1 MNRLTVVVVAI
12 VSLAT
17 GIFLGSL
24 GLMYFT
30 GKGKAEGGETSSA
43 KEVKLDTLEVVGDVV
58 IAKEDLQAASKVP
71 GLNPQQDLR
80 QSLRKIALFYNA
92 AKEKGI
98 TSDPQA
104 RRMAYWADKSVYAD
118 LFYQRYVVPLIKLDT
133 SKVNEFIN
141 AHKDEFSKEIAML
154 MVVYQDPSLTD
165 TLRKLLKDGS
175 YAANL
180 MLEEFAKAGKINVQ
194 PSPYQNLGL
203 GRFAMDEKEYESL
216 KKAKVGDV
224 VGPFQVAPGTY
235 ALAKIVDIKR
245 VSLKK
250 LGPDVKG
257 VVYQYLLEQRR
268 KEVEDSLVK
277 VFERKYAGGGK

>member
-1 MNRLTVVVVAI
+1 MNRFTVVVVAI
-12 VSLAT
+12 VSLAA
-17 GIFLGSL
+17 GVFIGSL
-24 GLMYFT
+24 GLMYLT
-30 GKGKAEGGETSSA
+30 RGKGVEKTTETAGEM
-43 KEVKLDTLEVVGDVV
+43 KIDTLKVVGDVV
-58 IAKEDLQAASKVP
+58 IAKEDLKAASNIP
-71 GLNPQQDLR
+71 GLTPDQDLKKA
-80 QSLRKIALFYNA
+80 LEKIALFYNA

-118 LFYQRYVVPLIKLDT
+118 LFYQKYVVPLIKVDT
-133 SKVNEFIN
+133 NAVNDYIN

-154 MVVYQDPSLTD
+154 MVVYKDPALTD

-180 MLEEFAKAGKINVQ
+180 MLEEFAKKGKIGVQ

-203 GRFAMDEKEYESL
+203 GRFAMSEEEYETL

-235 ALAKIVDIKR
+235 ALAKIVDIRR
-245 VSLKK
+245 VSLKN
-250 LGPDVKG
+250 LDPNVKG
-257 VVYQYLLEQRR
+257 VVYQYLLEQRK

-277 VFERKYAGGGK
+277 VFERKYAGGK

>member
-1 MNRLTVVVVAI
+1 MNRFTVVVVALI
-12 VSLAT
+12 ALAT
-17 GIFLGSL
+17 GIFVGSL
-24 GLMYFT
+24 GMMYLT
-30 GKGKAEGGETSSA
+30 GGKKGET
-43 KEVKLDTLEVVGDVV
+43 EVKSVKGESIDTLEVVGNVV
-58 IAKEDLQAASKVP
+58 IAKEDVQAASRIP
-71 GLNPQQDLR
+71 GLNPTQDLQKALER
-80 QSLRKIALFYNA
+80 IALFYNA

-118 LFYQRYVVPLIKLDT
+118 LYYQKYVAPLIKVDT

-141 AHKDEFSKEIAML
+141 SHKDEFSKEIAML
-154 MVVYQDPSLTD
+154 MVVYQDPKLTD

-180 MLEEFAKAGKINVQ
+180 MLEEFAKAGKIGVQ

-203 GRFAMDEKEYESL
+203 GRFAMSEEEFKSL
-216 KKAKVGDV
+216 KRAKVGDV

-235 ALAKIVDIKR
+235 ALAKVVDIRR
-245 VSLKK
+245 VNLNK
-250 LGPDVKG
+250 LDPNVKN

-277 VFERKYAGGGK
+277 VFRKKYAGGR

>member
-1 MNRLTVVVVAI
+1 MNRFTVVVVAI
-12 VSLAT
+12 VSLAA
-17 GIFLGSL
+17 GVFAGSL
-24 GLMYFT
+24 GLMYLT
-30 GKGKAEGGETSSA
+30 RGKGVEKTTGTAGEM
-43 KEVKLDTLEVVGDVV
+43 KIDTLKVIGDVV
-58 IAKEDLQAASKVP
+58 IAKEDLKAASNIP
-71 GLNPQQDLR
+71 GLTPDQDLKKA
-80 QSLRKIALFYNA
+80 LEKIALFYNA

-118 LFYQRYVVPLIKLDT
+118 LFYQKYVVPLIKVDT
-133 SKVNEFIN
+133 NAVNDYIN

-154 MVVYQDPSLTD
+154 MVVYKDPALTD

-180 MLEEFAKAGKINVQ
+180 MLEELAKKGKIGVQ

-203 GRFAMDEKEYESL
+203 GRFAMSEEEYETL

-245 VSLKK
+245 VSLKN
-250 LGPDVKG
+250 LDPNVKG
-257 VVYQYLLEQRR
+257 VVYQYLLEQRK

-277 VFERKYAGGGK
+277 VFERKYAGGK